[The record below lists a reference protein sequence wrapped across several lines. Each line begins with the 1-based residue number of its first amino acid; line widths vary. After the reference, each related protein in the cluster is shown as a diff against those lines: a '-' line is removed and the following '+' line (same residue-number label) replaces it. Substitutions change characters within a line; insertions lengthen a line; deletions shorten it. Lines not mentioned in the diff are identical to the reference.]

1 VFGDAPAAAAKSAL
15 GSRNARV
22 GDRIAA
28 TVHKEARWKGGVIVP
43 ASRIRSIEKPADGNF
58 TLAMEFAE
66 LQNGESQGFF
76 ARLTEVTSASGDRR
90 MKDEGL
96 PGVATLQLRRRLP
109 PFAQASSDLENG
121 RPLTSTQDF
130 DPFPPRLIESMNA

>member
-1 VFGDAPAAAAKSAL
+1 M
-15 GSRNARV
+15 

-66 LQNGESQGFF
+66 LQNGDRKARFF

>member
-43 ASRIRSIEKPADGNF
+43 ASRIRSIEKPADANF

-66 LQNGESQGFF
+66 LQNGDHKARFF

-96 PGVATLQLRRRLP
+96 PGVATLQIAFR
-109 PFAQASSDLENG
+109 AS
-121 RPLTSTQDF
+121 F
-130 DPFPPRLIESMNA
+130 I

>member
-1 VFGDAPAAAAKSAL
+1 MDNPGHNRAEFTHWLRYEAESTIVFGDAPAAAAKSAL

-96 PGVATLQLRRRLP
+96 PGVATLQIAFR
-109 PFAQASSDLENG
+109 AS
-121 RPLTSTQDF
+121 F
-130 DPFPPRLIESMNA
+130 I

>member
-1 VFGDAPAAAAKSAL
+1 M
-15 GSRNARV
+15 

-76 ARLTEVTSASGDRR
+76 ARLTEVTSSGDRR

-96 PGVATLQLRRRLP
+96 PGVATLQIAFR
-109 PFAQASSDLENG
+109 AS
-121 RPLTSTQDF
+121 F
-130 DPFPPRLIESMNA
+130 I